1 MAVEFSFLSFNSM
14 ELTFC
19 FSPNYLGCAA
29 VEMALEQVQQLH
41 IIDSISIFLGLPND
55 VSEKIQKA
63 KKLLL
68 ECNAKKEDKKQF
80 KTTRHFMKGFHEDT
94 NKFFKPWMQLYYK
107 HLD

>member
-1 MAVEFSFLSFNSM
+1 M

-41 IIDSISIFLGLPND
+41 IIDSISRFLGLPED

-94 NKFFKPWMQLYYK
+94 NKFFKPWMHLYY
-107 HLD
+107 

>member
-55 VSEKIQKA
+55 VAEKI
-63 KKLLL
+63 
-68 ECNAKKEDKKQF
+68 
-80 KTTRHFMKGFHEDT
+80 
-94 NKFFKPWMQLYYK
+94 
-107 HLD
+107 